1 MSKGKSAGTA
11 AGEPPPAGKPVNVRA
26 SYLTE
31 DEETSLIIQALSLV
45 FNGETTGARL
55 KLELKVQV
63 PEKEDSE
70 EQRRVKK
77 YRGVRLRPSGRWA
90 AEIRDPHRRI
100 RLWLGTF
107 QTAEAAA
114 RAYDA
119 AATRLRGDRAKLNFP
134 ADAVDSRVK
143 EMERSGRHERR
154 FQNHELH
161 SLEEERERGRL
172 ADNAVD
178 QLSSYSG
185 VHALLSAPPA
195 INTSAA
201 TVVPNC
207 SIDDV
212 LYEYGSLP
220 ENRNVGSPCMADQD
234 WLISSDHFPDTDGL
248 LYEAFSQLHPA
259 LSDHHH
265 QEQYHLHLQQQQ
277 MWLNHQEI
285 LGGFPQIPQ
294 AVDVYTEDLF
304 GPTVGENE
312 CLWAFPSLGR
322 AYHELLDSWNMGSS
336 GSAQDWSLHL
346 QKQVLSEPRQH
357 EENCA
362 FAASISSSMGRYI
375 AAPCQEE
382 PQW

>member
-1 MSKGKSAGTA
+1 MSKEKSAGRV
-11 AGEPPPAGKPVNVRA
+11 AGEIPPAGKPVNVRA

-45 FNGETTGARL
+45 FNGETTGA
-55 KLELKVQV
+55 KQELELRVQV

-70 EQRRVKK
+70 GQRGVKK

-119 AATRLRGDRAKLNFP
+119 AAIRLRGDRAKLNFLV
-134 ADAVDSRVK
+134 DAVDSRVK

-161 SLEEERERGRL
+161 SLEEEHEQGRR

-185 VHALLSAPPA
+185 FHALFSAPPA

-201 TVVPNC
+201 P
-207 SIDDV
+207 DDV
-212 LYEYGSLP
+212 LYQYGSLQK
-220 ENRNVGSPCMADQD
+220 NCNVWSPCTADQD

-248 LYEAFSQLHPA
+248 SYEAFSQLHPA

-285 LGGFPQIPQ
+285 LGGFTLVPQ
-294 AVDVYTEDLF
+294 AVDLYTGDLF
-304 GPTVGENE
+304 GPTVGDNE
-312 CLWAFPSLGR
+312 CPWTFPPLGCEH
-322 AYHELLDSWNMGSS
+322 HELLDSWNMGSW
-336 GSAQDWSLHL
+336 GSAQDWSLPL
-346 QKQVLSEPRQH
+346 QQQVLSASLQH

-362 FAASISSSMGRYI
+362 FAASI
-375 AAPCQEE
+375 
-382 PQW
+382 